1 MSWQSILKYG
11 RSESG
16 KFREN
21 KVEELAELIA
31 DYLDRN
37 IEVITYNGVN
47 YNLNNANDII
57 EMAKIGLTRLQR
69 NYGDFF
75 QTYPWQQFDLTAP
88 NNLKLFMSTMKQK
101 GYDMDM
107 FNVKGLLTQG
117 SDNGNPQTD
126 YTKSIKDAI
135 QMLTRMN
142 KPITKES
149 IMYEIDME
157 ESEWNDKYNKLLQ
170 ETLQ

>member
-11 RSESG
+11 SG
-16 KFREN
+16 RDDIFQQN
-21 KVEELAELIA
+21 KVERLAEVIA
-31 DYLDRN
+31 ELLDEN
-37 IEVITYNGVN
+37 IEVVTRNGIN

-57 EMAKIGLTRLQR
+57 EMAKNGLTKDYYDTQV
-69 NYGDFF
+69 F
-75 QTYPWQQFDLTAP
+75 QANKYRKFDLTAP
-88 NNLKLFMSTMKQK
+88 NNLRLFLSTMKQK

-107 FNVKGLLTQG
+107 FNVKGLLTQ
-117 SDNGNPQTD
+117 SSSEDLQQID
-126 YTKSIKDAI
+126 YTNQIKQTI

-157 ESEWNDKYNKLLQ
+157 ETEWNDKYNKLLQ
-170 ETLQ
+170 ERQL